1 MPLAHAKMRLKSAP
15 QKLDFAMVKA
25 ITKSYTLD
33 YMQLQMPLNLSGY
46 LHIVTQ
52 PLLDKNHFI

>member
-1 MPLAHAKMRLKSAP
+1 MPPAHAKMRLKSAP

-33 YMQLQMPLNLSGY
+33 YKQLQMPLNLSGY

-52 PLLDKNHFI
+52 PLF